1 MLILILSLL
10 CTYALVGLLA
20 YAAGKDAGD
29 RAVWQAAQAPSRDRH
44 PGGRDLP

>member
-1 MLILILSLL
+1 MTLILGLLLILA
-10 CTYALVGLLA
+10 ALALA

-44 PGGRDLP
+44 PGGRDL